1 MAAIEERFQ
10 AAVNVIKGLPKNGP
24 YQPSTGMMLKFYGLF
39 KQATEGACL
48 QRKPG
53 FWDIVGKAKW
63 DAWNDNRHMTKEQ
76 AMQRYVESLQE
87 IIETMSF
94 TENVQNFVGSLDSL
108 GNINLDELEL
118 VSPGM
123 RELAESHP
131 NSPFHSRTN
140 SPQHGSS
147 CNGESE
153 LEEAPMATSET
164 IKENGP
170 SAVPVVTNGHVS
182 PPLTNGYGSKSSNY
196 AHDSHNYTSNSSV
209 AIVEPSDDEYDDPYD
224 LSHELTQAIAQN
236 TDLLRQIQTAIS
248 RMNTDVSA
256 VQQRVRSLEQAVNEV
271 RNVQKSRGAA
281 AAASSRL
288 QPAWWPFK
296 NISPLWFAVLILWPF
311 LVRRFARMLQ
321 QASPQRRR

>member
-24 YQPSTGMMLKFYGLF
+24 YQPSTSMMLKFYGLF
-39 KQATEGACL
+39 KQATEGGCD
-48 QRKPG
+48 QKKPG

-63 DAWNDNRHMTKEQ
+63 DAWNDNRHLSKEQ

-94 TENVQNFVGSLDSL
+94 TENVQNFVGSLDGL
-108 GNINLDELEL
+108 GNISLDELEL

-147 CNGESE
+147 CNGE
-153 LEEAPMATSET
+153 EEEEVAAAAPLASSET
-164 IKENGP
+164 IKENGHS
-170 SAVPVVTNGHVS
+170 SAV
-182 PPLTNGYGSKSSNY
+182 PLTNGYGPKSSNY
-196 AHDSHNYTSNSSV
+196 NSQHDPTHNYTSNSSV

-236 TDLLRQIQTAIS
+236 TDLLQQIQAAIT
-248 RMNTDVSA
+248 RMNSDVGA
-256 VQQRVRSLEQAVNEV
+256 VQQRVRSLEQSVNEL
-271 RNVQKSRGAA
+271 RAGQKAAKGAA
-281 AAASSRL
+281 AQQRSL
-288 QPAWWPFK
+288 PAWWPFR
-296 NISPLWFAVLILWPF
+296 NISPLWFAVLVLWPF
-311 LVRRFARMLQ
+311 LVRRFARILQ
-321 QASPQRRR
+321 STPQRRH

>member
-24 YQPSTGMMLKFYGLF
+24 YQPSTSMMLKFYGLF
-39 KQATEGACL
+39 KQATEGGCD
-48 QRKPG
+48 QKKPG

-63 DAWNDNRHMTKEQ
+63 DAWNDNRHLTKEQ

-94 TENVQNFVGSLDSL
+94 TENVQNFVGSLDGL
-108 GNINLDELEL
+108 GNISLDELEL

-147 CNGESE
+147 CNSE
-153 LEEAPMATSET
+153 AEVEVEVAATQPLASSET
-164 IKENGP
+164 IKENGH
-170 SAVPVVTNGHVS
+170 SS
-182 PPLTNGYGSKSSNY
+182 PPLTNGFVHKSASFTQ
-196 AHDSHNYTSNSSV
+196 HDTTHNYTSNSSV

-224 LSHELTQAIAQN
+224 LSHELTEAIAQN
-236 TDLLRQIQTAIS
+236 TDLLRQIQAAIS
-248 RMNTDVSA
+248 RMNSDVGA
-256 VQQRVRSLEQAVNEV
+256 VQQRVRSLEQSLNEF
-271 RNVQKSRGAA
+271 RTGQKAARGAV
-281 AAASSRL
+281 SQPRSL
-288 QPAWWPFK
+288 PAWWPFR
-296 NISPLWFAVLILWPF
+296 NISPLWFAVLVLWPF

-321 QASPQRRR
+321 TTPQRRH

>member
-24 YQPSTGMMLKFYGLF
+24 YQPSTSMMLKFYGLF
-39 KQATEGACL
+39 KQATEG
-48 QRKPG
+48 RPDVDKKPG

-63 DAWNDNRHMTKEQ
+63 QAWNDNRHLTKEE

-108 GNINLDELEL
+108 GNISLDELEL

-123 RELAESHP
+123 KELAESHP

-147 CNGESE
+147 CNGEPEPEPQATST
-153 LEEAPMATSET
+153 APLATSET
-164 IKENGP
+164 IKENGH
-170 SAVPVVTNGHVS
+170 SS
-182 PPLTNGYGSKSSNY
+182 PPLTNGYGPKPTASY
-196 AHDSHNYTSNSSV
+196 TQHDTHNFTSNSSV
-209 AIVEPSDDEYDDPYD
+209 AIVDPSDDEYDDPYD
-224 LSHELTQAIAQN
+224 LSHELTQAIGQN
-236 TDLLRQIQTAIS
+236 TDLLRQIQAAIT
-248 RMNTDVSA
+248 RMNSDVGA
-256 VQQRVRSLEQAVNEV
+256 VQQRVRSLEQSLNEL
-271 RNVQKSRGAA
+271 RSGQKAA
-281 AAASSRL
+281 KGTVAQPRSL
-288 QPAWWPFK
+288 PAWWPFR

-321 QASPQRRR
+321 SNPQRRH

>member
-63 DAWNDNRHMTKEQ
+63 DAWNDNRHMSKEQ

-94 TENVQNFVGSLDSL
+94 TENVQNFVGSLDNL

-147 CNGESE
+147 CNGEAE
-153 LEEAPMATSET
+153 LEEAPLATSET

-170 SAVPVVTNGHVS
+170 SAVPVVTNGHIS
-182 PPLTNGYGSKSSNY
+182 PPLTNGYGSKSANY

-248 RMNTDVSA
+248 RMNTDVGA

-271 RNVQKSRGAA
+271 RNVQKSRGTT
-281 AAASSRL
+281 AASSRS
-288 QPAWWPFK
+288 QPAWWPLK

-321 QASPQRRR
+321 QRRR

>member
-63 DAWNDNRHMTKEQ
+63 DAWNDNRHMSKEQ

-94 TENVQNFVGSLDSL
+94 TENVQNFVGSLDGL

-147 CNGESE
+147 CNGE
-153 LEEAPMATSET
+153 EEAKEAPLPTTET
-164 IKENGP
+164 IKENG
-170 SAVPVVTNGHVS
+170 HIS
-182 PPLTNGYGSKSSNY
+182 PPLTNGYASKSANY
-196 AHDSHNYTSNSSV
+196 THDSHNFTSNSSV

-256 VQQRVRSLEQAVNEV
+256 VQQRVRSLEQAVNEL
-271 RNVQKSRGAA
+271 RNVQKTRGAA
-281 AAASSRL
+281 GATVASSRS

-311 LVRRFARMLQ
+311 LVRRFARLLQ
-321 QASPQRRR
+321 ATPQRKR

>member
-24 YQPSTGMMLKFYGLF
+24 YQPSTSMMLKFYGLF
-39 KQATEGACL
+39 KQATEGGCD
-48 QRKPG
+48 QKKPG

-63 DAWNDNRHMTKEQ
+63 DAWNDNRHLSKEQ

-94 TENVQNFVGSLDSL
+94 TENVQNFVGSLDGL
-108 GNINLDELEL
+108 GNISLDELEL

-147 CNGESE
+147 CNSE
-153 LEEAPMATSET
+153 AEVEVAATPLVASTET
-164 IKENGP
+164 IKENGH
-170 SAVPVVTNGHVS
+170 SS
-182 PPLTNGYGSKSSNY
+182 PPLTNGYGPKSSNY
-196 AHDSHNYTSNSSV
+196 AQHDAHNFTSNSSV
-209 AIVEPSDDEYDDPYD
+209 AIVDPSDDEYDDPYD

-236 TDLLRQIQTAIS
+236 TDLLRQIQAAIS
-248 RMNTDVSA
+248 RMNSDVGA
-256 VQQRVRSLEQAVNEV
+256 VQQRVRSLEQSLNEL
-271 RNVQKSRGAA
+271 RSGQKGTAKGTMTAQSRT
-281 AAASSRL
+281 L
-288 QPAWWPFK
+288 PAWWPFR

-321 QASPQRRR
+321 NAPQRRH

>member
-1 MAAIEERFQ
+1 MAAAIEERFQ

-24 YQPSTGMMLKFYGLF
+24 YQPSTSMMLKFYGLF
-39 KQATEGACL
+39 KQATEGGCD
-48 QRKPG
+48 QKKPG

-63 DAWNDNRHMTKEQ
+63 DAWNDNRHLSKEQ

-94 TENVQNFVGSLDSL
+94 TENVQNFVGSLDNL
-108 GNINLDELEL
+108 GNISLDELEL

-147 CNGESE
+147 CNSE
-153 LEEAPMATSET
+153 AEVEVPATTQPLASSET
-164 IKENGP
+164 IKENGH
-170 SAVPVVTNGHVS
+170 SSS
-182 PPLTNGYGSKSSNY
+182 PPLTNGFVPKSTNY
-196 AHDSHNYTSNSSV
+196 TQHDTTTLHNYTSNSSV

-248 RMNTDVSA
+248 RMNSDVGA
-256 VQQRVRSLEQAVNEV
+256 VQQRVRGLEQSLNEL
-271 RNVQKSRGAA
+271 RTGQKAARGAVGQQPR
-281 AAASSRL
+281 SL
-288 QPAWWPFK
+288 PAWWPFR

-321 QASPQRRR
+321 TTPQRRH